1 MGYAQA
7 FSECFGCKKFFAY
20 NPHKVPSI
28 IYEGDRKPICRKC
41 VEEFNPQR
49 IDNGLEPFKVDPN
62 AYEPIHETE
71 L

>member
-28 IYEGDRKPICRKC
+28 IHEGDRKPICRKC

-49 IDNGLEPFKVDPN
+49 IENGLEPFKVDPN

>member
-1 MGYAQA
+1 MEYAQA

-20 NPHKVPSI
+20 NPHKVPSV
-28 IYEGDRKPICRKC
+28 IYKGDRKPICRKC

>member
-20 NPHKVPSI
+20 NPHRVPSVI
-28 IYEGDRKPICRKC
+28 WKGNREPICRKC
-41 VEEFNPQR
+41 VETSNPQR
-49 IDNGLEPFKVDPN
+49 IENGLEPIKINPD

>member
-7 FSECFGCKKFFAY
+7 FSECFGCKKFFSY
-20 NPHKVPSI
+20 NPHKVPSV
-28 IYEGDRKPICRKC
+28 IYKGDRKPICRKC

-49 IDNGLEPFKVDPN
+49 IENGLEPFKVDPN